1 MKTTI
6 LEGALM
12 LVNSVCYFALSKKD
26 KFNLLLGAMW
36 LTAGVLGV
44 TAGVMHLIDTDE
56 EDDVPEEAAE

>member
-44 TAGVMHLIDTDE
+44 TAGVMHLIEED

>member
-26 KFNLLLGAMW
+26 KFNLVLGALW

-44 TAGVMHLIDTDE
+44 TAGVMHLIDEDE
-56 EDDVPEEAAE
+56 EDTPEEAAE